1 MQRKSLKVTALEM
14 FGRMKRDQ
22 SQVNHYQAA
31 NPELPDWSAVIM
43 RPKYYQMNILDY
55 KVPSRADEEKFKL
68 IITNL
73 LVKSARAIV
82 LFTRADDAR

>member
-1 MQRKSLKVTALEM
+1 MIIQYNNMTHNVGIFLKKTY
-14 FGRMKRDQ
+14 K
-22 SQVNHYQAA
+22 
-31 NPELPDWSAVIM
+31 
-43 RPKYYQMNILDY
+43 K

-73 LVKSARAIV
+73 LVKSARAVV